1 MRANVCKARTD
12 KTGKRPLAGILFFVS
27 AKQPFRS
34 VSVQRFNREQ
44 QEASR
49 EASDVLLWFELPVK
63 SLRDQLWSA
72 GPAFT
77 SMYAS
82 RTYVASCHATSW
94 PPSERPV
101 KDVGVSSRLSVLVAA
116 VHSSRLN
123 SAACFSIASF
133 DQYLLRTSR
142 SLPITHF
149 QSTESSTLEH
159 QSVFFLCP
167 CSFPNAFSFLL

>member
-12 KTGKRPLAGILFFVS
+12 KTGKRSLAGILFFVS

-82 RTYVASCHATSW
+82 RTYVASCHIVMAT
-94 PPSERPV
+94 ERPV
-101 KDVGVSSRLSVLVAA
+101 KEVGVSSRLPVLVAA

-123 SAACFSIASF
+123 SAACF
-133 DQYLLRTSR
+133 
-142 SLPITHF
+142 
-149 QSTESSTLEH
+149 
-159 QSVFFLCP
+159 
-167 CSFPNAFSFLL
+167 